1 MLWYLRLQ
9 FAVSQQLRIRGRS
22 WNRGNVHGSSNGDS
36 QMNMSAKNDD
46 WDQEYTPKS
55 KKYFLVSCDL
65 LLYLSI
71 YEKTVP
77 PTNIYVIELHQ
88 EDS

>member
-1 MLWYLRLQ
+1 
-9 FAVSQQLRIRGRS
+9 
-22 WNRGNVHGSSNGDS
+22 
-36 QMNMSAKNDD
+36 MNMSAKNDD